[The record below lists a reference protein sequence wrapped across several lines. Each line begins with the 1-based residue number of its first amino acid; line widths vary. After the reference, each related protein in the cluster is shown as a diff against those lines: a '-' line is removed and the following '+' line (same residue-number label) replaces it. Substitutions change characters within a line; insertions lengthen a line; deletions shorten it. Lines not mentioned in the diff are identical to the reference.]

1 MPTPSRRVRLA
12 AGPVA
17 GALLLLPLTAC
28 SFSSDNV
35 ECSGTRCT
43 ATLSGDG
50 AEASILGTDL
60 AFAGVEDGEARLSV
74 GDTSVSCAEG
84 ESVSAGPLSLTCT
97 SVTEDAVEFTAEI
110 G

>member
-1 MPTPSRRVRLA
+1 MSIMDRPARLA
-12 AGPVA
+12 AGA
-17 GALLLLPLTAC
+17 ATGLLLFLPLTAC
-28 SFSSDNV
+28 SSPSV
-35 ECSGTRCT
+35 SCSGNECT

-50 AEASILGTDL
+50 AAATVLGTEL
-60 AFAGVEDGEARLSV
+60 SFGGTEDGRASLTV

-97 SVTEDAVEFTAEI
+97 TVEPGSVELSASL